1 MTSCLPGWGGAEGR
15 LSQIKCVES
24 FEHRVE
30 ARDTQD
36 IPDPFRGV
44 HQLQVSSL
52 LVGVAGA
59 ADQSGQPGA
68 VNIMDLRHIYDNAVP
83 ALIKQPLHFLLQAA
97 GPVAQDNSPPQLEE
111 GESIQGFFLN
121 AEAHWFASR
130 FAE

>member
-15 LSQIKCVES
+15 LSQIKCVEN

-52 LVGVAGA
+52 LVG
-59 ADQSGQPGA
+59 
-68 VNIMDLRHIYDNAVP
+68 LREQ
-83 ALIKQPLHFLLQAA
+83 LIK
-97 GPVAQDNSPPQLEE
+97 VASPEL
-111 GESIQGFFLN
+111 SI
-121 AEAHWFASR
+121 
-130 FAE
+130 